1 MKKLLAPLILC
12 ALAAPASANTICAGC
27 EYRENFAGTFLGV
40 FDALR
45 GDIATFQ
52 NSDVGGASSFTNFWV
67 FDVSPDAISS
77 MSADFTLLAGLNNF
91 VGTLFR
97 DDGSQCSGNQCQSI
111 ELGNL
116 LARSSG
122 DPSRWEIINFLTE
135 GRYIL
140 QITGRPNPIN
150 NGAYTGQMSFLA
162 FAISEGG
169 TLMLF
174 GLGLLAVGLLV
185 RRVRH

>member
-1 MKKLLAPLILC
+1 MKYLFTLLLILLG
-12 ALAAPASANTICAGC
+12 ATAQANSICSGC

-52 NSDVGGASSFTNFWV
+52 NTDVGGGSFTNFWV

-77 MSADFTLLAGLNNF
+77 MSADFTLLAGINNF

-97 DDGSQCSGNQCQSI
+97 DDGSNCGGNQCQSI
-111 ELGNL
+111 ELGAL
-116 LARSSG
+116 LARSVG
-122 DPSRWEIINFLTE
+122 DPSRWEIINFLQE

-140 QITGRPNPIN
+140 QITGRANPIN

-162 FAISEGG
+162 FTVQEGG
-169 TLMLF
+169 SLALF
-174 GLGLLAVGLLV
+174 GLGLIAIAVAV
-185 RRVRH
+185 RKYRRIR